1 MPSENLLAPPR
12 DAFRRVGGTAA
23 AGTGAQTVGDL
34 STPVPTL
41 AADTPILVAERRFR
55 DEPTLRAVAVA
66 GPGGLALLTLRLL
79 ETQLSGRLG
88 YGRALLSRAV
98 VGGIVDADSLVLE
111 SDAPLLEAAEQL
123 LTRVDWLRDDEVL
136 VMGPD
141 GEPAVAS
148 VSVIFREVGLLFRD
162 IAMRDQLTGLP
173 NRRLLHERGELLST
187 EVDPSRMAVLYVD
200 LDGFKQIND
209 SLGHKTGDELLVEFA
224 RRLNASVRPQDLVGR
239 LGGDEFAVLLT
250 DVGEEETI
258 AVADRIIAASQE
270 SFLIDGLQLYLSASV
285 GVVTG
290 AEVAYEESSLSVLDT
305 LLQRSD
311 VAMLHAKRAGKARIG
326 RLGAHDDMAS
336 PNRPA
341 VIRRR
346 LGHALEQAAQNETA
360 PGVLSLHY
368 QPKLDLHSGEVES
381 VEALLRWNDSEL
393 GQVSPAEFIPVAE
406 HTGQIRALGSWV
418 LRAAC
423 RQAREWMDQGHSW
436 TVAINVS
443 PVQLGIQGF
452 VSEVLGA
459 VRTAGIPTR
468 LLQIEVTESSAI
480 GDVPFALE
488 QLADLRTAGVRVHLD
503 DFGTGYSSLARLRH
517 LPLDALK
524 IDQSI
529 TGRIDSDE
537 ADAMLLAGVIG
548 AAHLLGLTVIAEG
561 VERDTQFTRLSE
573 LGCDVVQGY
582 LIGRPSPAGD
592 LPRLSAGPFPLA

>member
-1 MPSENLLAPPR
+1 M
-12 DAFRRVGGTAA
+12 
-23 AGTGAQTVGDL
+23 GDL

-41 AADTPILVAERRFR
+41 AADTPILAAERRFR

-66 GPGGLALLTLRLL
+66 VPDGLALLTLRLL

-98 VGGIVDADSLVLE
+98 VGDIVDADGLVLE
-111 SDAPLLEAAEQL
+111 ADAPLLEAAEQL

-136 VMGPD
+136 VTGPD
-141 GEPAVAS
+141 REPAVAS

-173 NRRLLHERGELLST
+173 NRRLLYERGELLST
-187 EVDPSRMAVLYVD
+187 EVDLSRMAVLYVD

-209 SLGHKTGDELLVEFA
+209 SLGHKTGDELLVAFA
-224 RRLNASVRPQDLVGR
+224 RRLSAAVRPQDLVGR
-239 LGGDEFAVLLT
+239 LGGDEFAVLLA

-270 SFLIDGLQLYLSASV
+270 SFLIDGMQLYLSASV

-290 AEVAYEESSLSVLDT
+290 AEVAYEESSLSALDT

-311 VAMLHAKRAGKARIG
+311 VAMLHAKRAGKARVG
-326 RLGAHDDMAS
+326 RLGASDDMAS

-346 LGHALEQAAQNETA
+346 LGHALEHAAQHEGE
-360 PGVLSLHY
+360 PGALSLHY
-368 QPKLDLHSGEVES
+368 QPKLDLRTGEVES
-381 VEALLRWNDSEL
+381 VEALLRWTDAEL

-423 RQAREWMDQGHSW
+423 RQAREWLDQGRGW

-452 VSEVLGA
+452 VTEVLGA
-459 VRTAGIPTR
+459 VRAAGIPTS

-480 GDVPFALE
+480 GDVPLALE

-503 DFGTGYSSLARLRH
+503 DFGTGYSSLAQLRN

-548 AAHLLGLTVIAEG
+548 AAHILGLTVIAEG
-561 VERDTQFTRLSE
+561 VERDTQFARLSE

-592 LPRLSAGPFPLA
+592 LPRLSAGPFPLS

>member
-1 MPSENLLAPPR
+1 M
-12 DAFRRVGGTAA
+12 
-23 AGTGAQTVGDL
+23 GDL

-66 GPGGLALLTLRLL
+66 VPGGLALLTLRLL

-111 SDAPLLEAAEQL
+111 SDAPLLEAADQL

-136 VMGPD
+136 VMGQD

-148 VSVIFREVGLLFRD
+148 VSVMFREVGLLFRD

-187 EVDPSRMAVLYVD
+187 QVDPGRMAVLYVD

-270 SFLIDGLQLYLSASV
+270 SFMIDGLQLYLSASV

-346 LGHALEQAAQNETA
+346 LGHAPEQAAQNETA

-368 QPKLDLHSGEVES
+368 QPKLDLRSGEVGS
-381 VEALLRWNDSEL
+381 V
-393 GQVSPAEFIPVAE
+393 EFIPVAE

-423 RQAREWMDQGHSW
+423 RQAKEWMDQGHSW

-459 VRTAGIPTR
+459 VRTAGIPTS
-468 LLQIEVTESSAI
+468 LLQIEVTESRAI
-480 GDVPFALE
+480 GDAPFALE

-592 LPRLSAGPFPLA
+592 VPRMSAGPFPHA